1 MTADR
6 DIERLLDTW
15 LTDGPMQ
22 VSDHAFDEAVGRVHR
37 QRQRPAWRL
46 LWKEPRM
53 SAPLKAVLGAAAVLV
68 VVVAGFM
75 MFGRSNQSGIGI
87 GAPPATPSP
96 TLMSSPTASPPPLP
110 AGRLE
115 ARDYIARALPDDPM
129 AFVVTAPEGWSGF
142 GGWAMSG
149 PRGHGG
155 PDGSGLVFMHDP
167 QVVNDPCGAE
177 GAAPSG
183 APTDPSVDDLVAALS
198 AHSGVNVTG
207 VTDTELAGYSGKLVD
222 LQLPRDLPCSA
233 YYVFAEPQGFYA
245 QGLSNRWR
253 ISILD
258 VDGETAVVVL
268 TDYAQTS
275 AQDSA
280 AAQAVLDSLRIVR

>member
-15 LTDGPMQ
+15 LADGPMQ

-96 TLMSSPTASPPPLP
+96 TLTPSPTASPPPLP

-115 ARDYIARALPDDPM
+115 ARDYVARALPDDSM

-149 PRGHGG
+149 PRGHAG
-155 PDGSGLVFMHDP
+155 PDGIGLAFMHDP
-167 QVVNDPCGAE
+167 QVVNDPCGAG

-198 AHSGVNVTG
+198 AHSGVSVTG

-222 LQLPRDLPCSA
+222 LQLPRDLPC
-233 YYVFAEPQGFYA
+233 G
-245 QGLSNRWR
+245 
-253 ISILD
+253 
-258 VDGETAVVVL
+258 
-268 TDYAQTS
+268 
-275 AQDSA
+275 
-280 AAQAVLDSLRIVR
+280 AVLRVRRAAGLLRAGTVESLADLDPRRGR